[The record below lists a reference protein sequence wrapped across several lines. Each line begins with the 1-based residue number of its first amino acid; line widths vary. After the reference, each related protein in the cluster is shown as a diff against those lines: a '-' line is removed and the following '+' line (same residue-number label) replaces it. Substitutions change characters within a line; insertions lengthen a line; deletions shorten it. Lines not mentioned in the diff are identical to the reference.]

1 MDQPASEIDHPYTI
15 TGCGILSAVGIGFKE
30 FATAIQ
36 AGRSGCQLTEGHFA
50 EPLPTNKA
58 CFIPDFK
65 ASTFLGKKG
74 TAFLDRTTALVMVAS
89 GMALQ
94 DGHLSV
100 TNENRH
106 RVGLVVGT
114 STGSIQ
120 SISDYAKEPLLQ
132 QKPYLVNPLI
142 FPNTVMNCAAGQAAI
157 RYGLKGVNA
166 TVAGGQ
172 LSTILALRY
181 ATMLIRLG
189 HADTLLVS
197 SVEEFS
203 VQAAWGFHLTREQKG
218 IEAVPGEGCVTFI
231 VESASAARAAGR
243 TARAEILACAVGR
256 YRGLDD
262 VANKLAACIHRAL
275 LHAGVIVD
283 QVEAVAGSMVGNNA
297 YDRAEEEGIRMA
309 LGRVPER
316 LLKVKPLLGECYS
329 AAGAFQ
335 LAALLALEE
344 QGRPQEEQIALV
356 TSVDYTGSLGCLV
369 IRRCQW

>member
-1 MDQPASEIDHPYTI
+1 MDQSASEIDYPFVI
-15 TGCGILSAVGIGFKE
+15 TSCGILSAVGIGFEE
-30 FATAIQ
+30 FATAMQ
-36 AGRSGCQLTEGHFA
+36 AGHSGCQLTEGLFA
-50 EPLPTNKA
+50 EALPTNKA

-74 TAFLDRTTALVMVAS
+74 TTFLDRTTALVMVAS

-106 RVGLVVGT
+106 RIGIVVGT
-114 STGSIQ
+114 STGSVK

-132 QKPYLVNPLI
+132 QRPYLVNPLI
-142 FPNTVMNCAAGQAAI
+142 FPNTVMNCAAGQSAI

-203 VQAAWGFHLTREQKG
+203 PQAAWGFHLTGELKGRET
-218 IEAVPGEGCVTFI
+218 VPGEGCVTFI
-231 VESASAARAAGR
+231 VESTSVARAAGR

-256 YRGLDD
+256 YREPEDAAG
-262 VANKLAACIHRAL
+262 KLAACIHRAL
-275 LHAGVIVD
+275 LRAGVTVD
-283 QVEAVAGSMVGNNA
+283 QVEAIAGSMVGNSA
-297 YDRAEEEGIRMA
+297 HDRAEEEGICLA
-309 LGRVPER
+309 LGKTPAR
-316 LLKVKPLLGECYS
+316 LLKVKLLLGECYS

-335 LAALLALEE
+335 LAALLALAQ
-344 QGRPQEEQIALV
+344 QGRDQEKQIALV
-356 TSVDYTGSLGCLV
+356 TSVDHTGSLGCLV
-369 IRRCQW
+369 IRRGQW